1 MSGPISGVT
10 PLFQGTATTANTANT
25 AVNVSGTVAVGNGG
39 TGVTTLATNNVLL
52 GNGTSTLQTVAPGTS
67 GNVLTSNGST
77 WQSVSAL
84 PSGTITMWPTGTPPT
99 GWLLADGSAVSRVT
113 YATLFTVI
121 TTTFGIGDGVST
133 FNLPNYTD
141 RMPIGAGSTYA
152 VAATGGSKD
161 AVVVTHSHTASSSSS
176 SSFTGSPLADHAHT
190 VGGPNSGGGSGIS
203 FGNAAEAPISI
214 STSSVSGGTPS
225 GSVSTSTSTTVNS
238 TGSSGTNANLPPY
251 LGIRFII
258 KT

>member
-1 MSGPISGVT
+1 MSGTI
-10 PLFQGTATTANTANT
+10 
-25 AVNVSGTVAVGNGG
+25 AVANGG

-77 WQSVSAL
+77 WQSVPAL

-161 AVVVTHSHTASSSSS
+161 ATLVSHNHTGTTDENGGHSHSYVRA
-176 SSFTGSPLADHAHT
+176 FTGNNNVMWHT
-190 VGGPNSGGGSGIS
+190 DNTSGIATGQDNFTGGSVGAIEAV
-203 FGNAAEAPISI
+203 GNHSHGF
-214 STSSVSGGTPS
+214 T
-225 GSVSTSTSTTVNS
+225 TSTQGASA
-238 TGSSGTNANLPPY
+238 TNANLPPY